1 LAQNWSAEVTLPE
14 SVEIAGH
21 IIQQG
26 GRAFIIAEVAQAHD
40 GSLGFAHSFIDIAA
54 EAGADAIKF
63 QTHIAEAESTKDEQ
77 FRVNFSYEDKTRFEY
92 WKRMEFTA
100 SQWEGLAKHARE
112 KGVVFLSSCFSVEAV
127 EMLRG
132 VSMPAWKVGS
142 GEIASREL
150 LEAMAIGG
158 EPILLSTGMSGLTEI
173 ESQLAALK
181 RRNVPVAL
189 MQCTTKYPSPLEEVG
204 LNVIDELHDRFGCP
218 VGLSDHSG
226 LLWPSV
232 AAIARGAALIEVHI
246 ALHRRQFG
254 PDTAASLDPAV
265 LRELCEARDA
275 IAKMLANPVDKSA
288 ASERLR
294 SVREIFGKSLALKQA
309 LPAGTVLAA
318 EHLTFKKPGGG
329 LSRQNLPSLIGRTL
343 VREVP
348 ADRLLR
354 ADDLD
359 PGPQSKLEKA

>member
-1 LAQNWSAEVTLPE
+1 MGFAHNWSAEVALRA
-14 SVEIAGH
+14 SFEIGGRV
-21 IIQQG
+21 IEQG

-40 GSLGFAHSFIDIAA
+40 GSLGFAHSFIDIAT

-77 FRVNFSYEDKTRFEY
+77 FRVNFSYEDKTRFDY

-100 SQWEGLAKHARE
+100 LQWEGLAKHARE
-112 KGVVFLSSCFSVEAV
+112 KGLVFLSSCFSVEAV

-132 VSMPAWKVGS
+132 LAMPAWKVGS

-150 LEAMAIGG
+150 LEAMAGGG
-158 EPILLSTGMSGLTEI
+158 EPILLSTGMSSLADTEGQI
-173 ESQLAALK
+173 ATLQERSI
-181 RRNVPVAL
+181 PVAL
-189 MQCTTKYPSPLEEVG
+189 MQCTSKYPSPLEEVG

-226 LLWPSV
+226 SLWPAV
-232 AAIARGAALIEVHI
+232 AAIARGAPLVEVHI

-254 PDTAASLDPAV
+254 PDTPSSLEPMA
-265 LRELCEARDA
+265 LRQLCEARDA
-275 IAKMLANPVDKSA
+275 IATMLANPVDKAA
-288 ASERLR
+288 ASERLG
-294 SVREIFGKSLALKQA
+294 STREIFGKSLALKRA
-309 LPAGTVLAA
+309 LPAGTILAA

-329 LSRQNLPSLIGRTL
+329 LARQKLPSVIGRTL
-343 VREVP
+343 VRDVP

-354 ADDLD
+354 AEDLD
-359 PGPQSKLEKA
+359 VEQ

>member
-1 LAQNWSAEVTLPE
+1 VTLPQ
-14 SVEIAGH
+14 SFAIGGH
-21 IIQQG
+21 VIEQG

-54 EAGADAIKF
+54 AAGADAIKF

-77 FRVNFSYEDKTRFEY
+77 FRVNFSYEDKTRFDY

-100 SQWEGLAKHARE
+100 PQWEGLAKHARE

-127 EMLRG
+127 EMLRRL
-132 VSMPAWKVGS
+132 SMPAWKVGS

-150 LEAMAIGG
+150 LEAMAVGG
-158 EPILLSTGMSGLTEI
+158 EPILLSTGMSGLTDI
-173 ESQLAALK
+173 EGELAAL
-181 RRNVPVAL
+181 RERSVPVAL
-189 MQCTTKYPSPLEEVG
+189 LQCTTKYPSPLEDVG

-226 LLWPSV
+226 SLWPSV
-232 AAIARGAALIEVHI
+232 AAIARGAPLIEVHI
-246 ALHRRQFG
+246 AMHRCQFG
-254 PDTAASLDPAV
+254 PDTAASLEPAV

-275 IAKMLANPVDKSA
+275 IATMLANPVDKSA

-294 SVREIFGKSLALKQA
+294 GVREIFGKSLALKRT

-329 LSRQNLPSLIGRTL
+329 LSRQQLSSVIGRTL
-343 VREVP
+343 VRQVP

-354 ADDLD
+354 ADDLAQD
-359 PGPQSKLEKA
+359 ARSKLAKG

>member
-1 LAQNWSAEVTLPE
+1 MTLPE
-14 SVEIAGH
+14 SFAIGGH
-21 IIQQG
+21 VIRQG

-40 GSLGFAHSFIDIAA
+40 GSLGLAHSFIDIAA
-54 EAGADAIKF
+54 KAGADAIKF
-63 QTHIAEAESTKDEQ
+63 QTHIADAESTKDEQ
-77 FRVNFSYEDKTRFEY
+77 FRVNFSYEDKTRFDY

-112 KGVVFLSSCFSVEAV
+112 QRVVFLSSCFCVEAV
-127 EMLRG
+127 EMLRRLT
-132 VSMPAWKVGS
+132 MPAWKVGS

-150 LEAMAIGG
+150 LEAMAVGG
-158 EPILLSTGMSGLTEI
+158 EPILVSTGMSGLADI
-173 ESQLAALK
+173 EGQVATLQERS
-181 RRNVPVAL
+181 VPVAL
-189 MQCTTKYPSPLEEVG
+189 LQCTTKYPTPLEEVG

-226 LLWPSV
+226 LLWPAV

-246 ALHRRQFG
+246 AMHRRQFG
-254 PDTAASLDPAV
+254 PDTAASLEPAV

-288 ASERLR
+288 TSEHLR
-294 SVREIFGKSLALKQA
+294 SVREIFGKSLALKRA
-309 LPAGTVLAA
+309 LPTGTVLAA

-329 LSRQNLPSLIGRTL
+329 LSRQNLPSVIGRTL

-359 PGPQSKLEKA
+359 EAAQSKLANS

>member
-1 LAQNWSAEVTLPE
+1 LNWSAEVALRAAF
-14 SVEIAGH
+14 EIGGH
-21 IIQQG
+21 AIQQG
-26 GRAFIIAEVAQAHD
+26 GDAFIIAEVAQAHD

-63 QTHIAEAESTKDEQ
+63 QTHIADAESTKDEQ
-77 FRVNFSYEDKTRFEY
+77 FRVNFSYEDKTRFDY

-100 SQWEGLAKHARE
+100 LQWEELAKHARE
-112 KGVVFLSSCFSVEAV
+112 KGLVFLSSCFSVEAV
-127 EMLRG
+127 EMLRALA
-132 VSMPAWKVGS
+132 MPAWKVGS

-150 LEAMAIGG
+150 LEAMAVGG
-158 EPILLSTGMSGLTEI
+158 EPILLSTGMS
-173 ESQLAALK
+173 SLADMEGQIAVLK
-181 RRNVPVAL
+181 ARSVPVAL
-189 MQCTTKYPSPLEEVG
+189 LQCTTKYPSPLEEVG
-204 LNVIDELHDRFGCP
+204 LNVIDELHARFGCP

-226 LLWPSV
+226 SLWPAV
-232 AAIARGAALIEVHI
+232 AAIARGAPLVEVHL

-254 PDTAASLDPAV
+254 PDTPSSLDPVA
-265 LRELCEARDA
+265 LRQLCEARDA
-275 IAKMLANPVDKSA
+275 IAKMLANPVDKRI

-294 SVREIFGKSLALKQA
+294 GTREVFGKSLALKRA
-309 LPAGTVLAA
+309 LPAGTVLVA

-329 LSRQNLPSLIGRTL
+329 LSRQHLPSVIGRTL

-359 PGPQSKLEKA
+359 LGTGSELAKA